1 METNEVAL
9 VISSIAAAIGAIVY
23 SLKHVKKSECCGSSC
38 VQEVA
43 GTSTPRRRDSI
54 TIQTQ
59 V

>member
-9 VISSIAAAIGAIVY
+9 VISSIAAAVGAIVY

-38 VQEVA
+38 VQEVN
-43 GTSTPRRRDSI
+43 GTSTPRRRDSVV
-54 TIQTQ
+54 IQTQ